1 MDKIEHIENEI
12 SALRNQL
19 QNHVL
24 YKNLKTIDDVKIFM
38 ENHVFAVW
46 DFMSLLKSLQAKL
59 TNVSTPW
66 TPSKNPKLARFIN
79 EIVHGEESDL
89 NELGEPNS
97 HFEMYLDAMEQFKAN
112 SNEITKLI
120 TFIEEGKSVDFA
132 LSHISIDERVADFVR
147 YSFSVI
153 ETGKPHLVASAF
165 TFGREDVIPD
175 MFIEILKNA
184 DSENKQ
190 YTKLNYYL
198 QRHIDLDGDEHGP
211 LSLQMISALCEEDDL
226 KWSETLEVAKESLQ
240 KRVALWDAIDEL
252 ITQSTSRNL
261 A

>member
-1 MDKIEHIENEI
+1 MDKIKHIENEI

-59 TNVSTPW
+59 TNVSNPW

-97 HFEMYLDAMEQFKAN
+97 HFEMYLDAMEQLNAN
-112 SNEITKLI
+112 SNDITKLI
-120 TFIEEGKSVDFA
+120 KFIEEGKSVDFA

-184 DSENKQ
+184 DSENKE

-198 QRHIDLDGDEHGP
+198 KRHIDLDGDEHGP

-226 KWSETLEVAKESLQ
+226 KWSETLEVAKESLK

>member
-1 MDKIEHIENEI
+1 MDNIKYIENEI

-19 QNHVL
+19 QNHPL
-24 YKNLKTIDDVKIFM
+24 YQNLKDIEDVKIFM

-59 TNVSTPW
+59 TNISTPW
-66 TPSKNPKLARFIN
+66 TPAKKPALARFIN

-97 HFEMYLDAMEQFKAN
+97 HFEMYLDAMKQLNAN
-112 SNEITKLI
+112 ANEITKLI
-120 TFIEEGKSVDFA
+120 KFIEEGKSVDFA

-184 DSENKQ
+184 DSENKE

-252 ITQSTSRNL
+252 ITQSTS
-261 A
+261 

>member
-1 MDKIEHIENEI
+1 MN
-12 SALRNQL
+12 
-19 QNHVL
+19 
-24 YKNLKTIDDVKIFM
+24 
-38 ENHVFAVW
+38 
-46 DFMSLLKSLQAKL
+46 
-59 TNVSTPW
+59 
-66 TPSKNPKLARFIN
+66 
-79 EIVHGEESDL
+79 
-89 NELGEPNS
+89 
-97 HFEMYLDAMEQFKAN
+97 AN
-112 SNEITKLI
+112 SNDITKLI
-120 TFIEEGKSVDFA
+120 KFIEEGKYVDFA

-184 DSENKQ
+184 DSENKE

-198 QRHIDLDGDEHGP
+198 KRHIDLDGDEHGP

-226 KWSETLEVAKESLQ
+226 KWSETLEVAKESLK